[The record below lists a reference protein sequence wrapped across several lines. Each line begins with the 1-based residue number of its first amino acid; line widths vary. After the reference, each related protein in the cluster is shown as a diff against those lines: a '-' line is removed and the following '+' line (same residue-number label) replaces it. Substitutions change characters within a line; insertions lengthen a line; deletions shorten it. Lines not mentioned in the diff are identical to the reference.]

1 MPQQLLAWTGR
12 AFSFRHPS
20 CLTQQINTMHL
31 AMCLKKLLLL
41 FSKKITV
48 FSANWCS
55 AILLPLLSVFKKL
68 PVWFLQ
74 LARHKF
80 SQRLRPI
87 QEEAEPLLI
96 QYWSVISG
104 LLIDAINIRLELK
117 IELILMS
124 ERFLVISSWGKQE
137 SLGFWIK
144 QKKFYA
150 LINQRCPVQTLWKQ
164 TKSRK
169 HLVWKCKIPWNINTW
184 VQAPASLWTGLEQ
197 KISWCC
203 IFWMHSFCPCLT
215 TPPISS
221 SISAQWLLS

>member
-1 MPQQLLAWTGR
+1 
-12 AFSFRHPS
+12 
-20 CLTQQINTMHL
+20 
-31 AMCLKKLLLL
+31 MCLKKLLLL

-80 SQRLRPI
+80 SQRLQPI

-169 HLVWKCKIPWNINTW
+169 HLVRKCKFPWNINTL
-184 VQAPASLWTGLEQ
+184 ST
-197 KISWCC
+197 
-203 IFWMHSFCPCLT
+203 
-215 TPPISS
+215 SS
-221 SISAQWLLS
+221 SEFMEWSRAKDLMMLRILDAFILSMPDHPSYFFKYLSTMTSKLGASCTFFVMLECP